1 MNSKKHKYP
10 WQVYLEHPLKR
21 QPFCGGSLITN
32 QHVITAAHCLYAA
45 FGHTDSVPD
54 YLSEPEYTL
63 KEFIYKYP
71 SFIRVSLGDQNWNDT
86 EFKFVTVSK
95 FLIHPKFTSIIAPFF
110 LLYDVAILTLSE
122 KIEFSN
128 KVSPICLPSS
138 DGDYAG
144 EMATITGWGM
154 VDVPFDED
162 KHQLVTNDSIGSQT
176 FTFPKGYLPVE
187 LQVANSRIISNE
199 ECLDNWGKN
208 NGPAYIPQVRNIT
221 DVDMCSMA
229 PPAASCPG
237 DSGGPVFITESA
249 RFVSNKIMMIGDLR
263 KGLLFLKVENFFLGF

>member
-45 FGHTDSVPD
+45 FGHPD
-54 YLSEPEYTL
+54 PSDYDDNQL
-63 KEFIYKYP
+63 KEFIYKHP

-86 EFKFVTVSK
+86 DFKFVTVSK
-95 FLIHPKFTSIIAPFF
+95 FLIHPNFFSIWHK
-110 LLYDVAILTLSE
+110 YDVAILTLSE

-144 EMATITGWGM
+144 EMGTITGWGM

-162 KHQLVTNDSIGSQT
+162 KHQLVTNDSIGSLS

-199 ECLDNWGKN
+199 ECLDNWGSH
-208 NGPAYIPQVRNIT
+208 NGPAYIARVRNIT
-221 DVDMCSMA
+221 EVDMCSMA

-237 DSGGPVFITESA
+237 DSGGPLFITESD
-249 RFVSNKIMMIGDLR
+249 RFV
-263 KGLLFLKVENFFLGF
+263 